1 MEQSNLLLK
10 RPWILCVFL
19 IFACSEQKSTLE
31 SEPNLTQTDVNVS
44 SNLGSSSVEPVTA
57 LLTLQELLGAYDVK
71 QALAKAAKAEDMQD
85 LKLWQQ
91 TLLDAARE
99 VNLAST
105 EMAMIDGA
113 QGLQYLKFQ
122 GMKTNYQIA
131 FEQAFLEF
139 GNVGKVYADFPAFE
153 NLHKRSMSLVK
164 QRDELVAKVS
174 AQLNE
179 GGFKGNTLTEAKRQW
194 QEFFKAQSALQQSKE
209 RLTP

>member
-1 MEQSNLLLK
+1 
-10 RPWILCVFL
+10 
-19 IFACSEQKSTLE
+19 
-31 SEPNLTQTDVNVS
+31 
-44 SNLGSSSVEPVTA
+44 
-57 LLTLQELLGAYDVK
+57 
-71 QALAKAAKAEDMQD
+71 
-85 LKLWQQ
+85 
-91 TLLDAARE
+91 
-99 VNLAST
+99 
-105 EMAMIDGA
+105 
-113 QGLQYLKFQ
+113 LQYLKFQ